1 VCCSAKRHQAL
12 QRCERRPRWYFCS
25 VRSGFG
31 TTAITTTE
39 TSIAKDSFDPKAFA
53 LGVLPV
59 MLMFV
64 GGLKAIQSVV
74 LVVSLPVLV
83 IGVAM
88 TVSLF
93 KSLRHREVVDHV

>member
-1 VCCSAKRHQAL
+1 
-12 QRCERRPRWYFCS
+12 
-25 VRSGFG
+25 
-31 TTAITTTE
+31 
-39 TSIAKDSFDPKAFA
+39 
-53 LGVLPV
+53 

-83 IGVAM
+83 IGVSM

-93 KSLRHREVVDHV
+93 KSLRQKEVVDHV